1 MKNGLW
7 QNRVI
12 CLALAILLLLVF
24 ATLGHDC
31 HHEQCP
37 ICYLTASFRFT
48 MALLALALP
57 LPLLSCKAFATGE
70 MQDDMAGKELTLVA
84 LKVKLS
90 D

>member
-7 QNRVI
+7 RNRGI

-24 ATLGHDC
+24 CTLGHDC
-31 HHEQCP
+31 HHEKCP

-48 MALLALALP
+48 MALLALVSP
-57 LPLLSCKAFATGE
+57 LPLLSCGAFAAGE
-70 MQDDMAGKELTLVA
+70 MQGCTAGKEHTLVA